1 MTKIN
6 YVINREEYFNC
17 ELRRKR
23 ISDMAFWLDLM
34 FGNAI
39 GLLSMIV
46 IFSTI
51 GIVSYLMWMFY
62 TKSADPES

>member
-1 MTKIN
+1 
-6 YVINREEYFNC
+6 
-17 ELRRKR
+17 
-23 ISDMAFWLDLM
+23 MAFWLDLM

-51 GIVSYLMWMFY
+51 GIVSYILWMFVK
-62 TKSADPES
+62 KSAEPEK

>member
-1 MTKIN
+1 
-6 YVINREEYFNC
+6 
-17 ELRRKR
+17 
-23 ISDMAFWLDLM
+23 M

-62 TKSADPES
+62 SKSADPKS

>member
-1 MTKIN
+1 
-6 YVINREEYFNC
+6 
-17 ELRRKR
+17 
-23 ISDMAFWLDLM
+23 MAFWLDLM

-51 GIVSYLMWMFY
+51 GIMSYLMWLFY
-62 TKSADPES
+62 TKSADPEN